1 MFKPV
6 NFVTGW
12 VVCCCVD
19 PVGLFPVVLVPPIC
33 YSNIKSIKSSY
44 IPDVEDTVVLLVV
57 KSIKLPVPVDSS
69 VVVITVVV
77 TVVDVVELC
86 VVTAVVDVV
95 ELCVVTAV
103 VDVDELCVVT
113 EVVDVVELCVVTAA
127 VVVVDTVPPLPA
139 LMNTDGT
146 K

>member
-1 MFKPV
+1 V
-6 NFVTGW
+6 E
-12 VVCCCVD
+12 
-19 PVGLFPVVLVPPIC
+19 LFPVVLDPSIC

-44 IPDVEDTVVLLVV
+44 ILVFEDTVVLLVV

-77 TVVDVVELC
+77 DVVD
-86 VVTAVVDVV
+86 AV
-95 ELCVVTAV
+95 
-103 VDVDELCVVT
+103 ELCVVT

-127 VVVVDTVPPLPA
+127 VVVVELCVATAAVAAVDTVPPLPA
-139 LMNTDGT
+139 LTNIDGT

>member
-113 EVVDVVELCVVTAA
+113 AVVDVVELCVVTAA
-127 VVVVDTVPPLPA
+127 VAAVDTVPPLPA
-139 LMNTDGT
+139 LTNTDGT